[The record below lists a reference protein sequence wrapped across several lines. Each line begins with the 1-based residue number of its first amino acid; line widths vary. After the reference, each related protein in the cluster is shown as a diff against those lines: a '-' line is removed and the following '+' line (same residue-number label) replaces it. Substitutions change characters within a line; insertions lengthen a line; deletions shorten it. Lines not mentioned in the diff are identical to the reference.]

1 MRNSLYNIQRA
12 IKGLVLMTFELDA
25 MYTSIINGKVPKN
38 WEKVAYPSLKPL
50 ASWFRDLLQRV
61 QFMNDWLTGGQPAS
75 FWLSGFFFPQGFM
88 TGALQT
94 HARKHMIAIDHL
106 SFAFKVLDVEKN
118 KIKKAPEDG
127 VYIYGLFL
135 ESGKWDH
142 DEGILIDPEPVS

>member
-1 MRNSLYNIQRA
+1 
-12 IKGLVLMTFELDA
+12 
-25 MYTSIINGKVPKN
+25 
-38 WEKVAYPSLKPL
+38 
-50 ASWFRDLLQRV
+50 
-61 QFMNDWLTGGQPAS
+61 
-75 FWLSGFFFPQGFM
+75 M